1 MIRHIVLFK
10 LKPFESVQSKADKLN
25 EIKRGLEALPPII
38 PQLKLMQV
46 GINMNPSEQYD
57 LSLLTEF
64 ETMADLQTYAVHP
77 DHLAV
82 SKIIR
87 EVLESRACVD
97 SEF

>member
-10 LKPFESVQSKADKLN
+10 MKPFESESVRADKLN
-25 EIKRGLEALPPII
+25 EIKKGLDRLPAII
-38 PQLKLMQV
+38 PQLRLMKV
-46 GINMNPSEQYD
+46 GINMNAAEQYD

-64 ETMADLQTYAVHP
+64 DNMADLQTYAVHP
-77 DHLAV
+77 DHVAV

-87 EVLESRACVD
+87 EMLDARACVD

>member
-10 LKPFESVQSKADKLN
+10 LKSFDSAQRKADKLI
-25 EIKRGLEALPPII
+25 EIKKGLEALPAII
-38 PQLKLMQV
+38 PQLKLMRV
-46 GINMNPSEQYD
+46 GINMNPAEQYD

-64 ETMADLQTYAVHP
+64 DTMADLQTYAVHP

-82 SKIIR
+82 GKVIR